1 MARGKEDK
9 MNDKQNL
16 IQILLKQN
24 SIVFTIGEDFILLEL
39 DNGSEVHFTFDEE
52 GQLYECWQVN

>member
-1 MARGKEDK
+1 

-16 IQILLKQN
+16 LQILLKQN
-24 SIVFTIGEDFILLEL
+24 SIVFTVGEDFILLEL
-39 DNGSEVHFTFDEE
+39 DNGSEVHFTFDEK